1 MNTFY
6 KLLVL
11 VLLSGTVF
19 GQQVKSTINST
30 LSGQVLDEKTKEP
43 IPGVSLYIKG
53 TTHGVITDA
62 EGHFYFQTGQKF
74 PYTLIVT
81 FIGYQKQ
88 DYIAEGTPVTIYLK
102 EEAKE
107 L

>member
-1 MNTFY
+1 MNKFITF
-6 KLLVL
+6 LLILAV
-11 VLLSGTVF
+11 STTAAF

-74 PYTLIVT
+74 L
-81 FIGYQKQ
+81 
-88 DYIAEGTPVTIYLK
+88 AEIEDTRREFFNENK
-102 EEAKE
+102 NRN
-107 L
+107 